1 MTFSELKNI
10 VGVSGI
16 RIKSSLLRFSE
27 LYTLVERVGLIQKAV
42 LTIVVEDGTLNSSE
56 IKTLA
61 EKGGLYVSFDLVGC

>member
-27 LYTLVERVGLIQKAV
+27 LYTLVERVGVIQKAV

-61 EKGGLYVSFDLVGC
+61 DKGGLYVSFDLVGC